1 MASFLR
7 FDSASTPVRV
17 VAAALAKQRDVGLC
31 LSPAFQVAVHVT
43 AFIPKAVGTPLY
55 SWGAARQA
63 MRPDELTGNLDAD
76 AAKGMVEPY
85 KATRRFPALFIGSPV
100 GSIADLAV
108 AAGAAFLPQT
118 FLVLVRTAKRDP
130 DDIQS
135 LIRASAPLATSLSH
149 CFPKTIIHQ
158 MHDPQ
163 NDRLTVGR
171 VAYFRMKWRRLPNL
185 YRRFITER
193 LEPGGTI
200 FIVDCRYK
208 WPVLRF
214 SEKHTFQIGGL
225 GGIEP
230 GEYLQRY
237 GYSASEW
244 KPEREAEWGYD
255 DALTADITEAAS
267 VRKQSVV
274 RIAFDHPQDF
284 SGPVAR
290 LFREN
295 ISRKNPSRLLVTN
308 FAMLAPV
315 HVLATGAVPYWSV
328 WNDITSLN
336 RLSQFLSSEEPFDMI
351 DSLLFQNGAHAQGQ
365 ATARQWLEILQKHAN
380 RSRLVGLKME
390 QHPFDFAAL
399 ERYRRVLRR
408 IETEP
413 RIPHFENHAVA
424 SWLRKEGVFV
434 ESVR

>member
-17 VAAALAKQRDVGLC
+17 VAAALAERRDVGLC
-31 LSPAFQVAVHVT
+31 LSPAFQIAVHAT
-43 AFIPKAVGTPLY
+43 AFIPKAVGIPLY

-63 MRPDELTGNLDAD
+63 MRPDELTGDLDAD
-76 AAKGMVEPY
+76 AAKGMIEPY
-85 KATRRFPALFIGSPV
+85 RRSRRFPALFIGSPV

-108 AAGAAFLPQT
+108 ATGAAFLPQT

-135 LIRASAPLATSLSH
+135 LIRASAPLGASLSH
-149 CFPKTIIHQ
+149 CFPKTVIHQ

-171 VAYFRMKWRRLPNL
+171 VAYFRLKWWRLPNL

-200 FIVDCRYK
+200 FIVDCRYM
-208 WPVLRF
+208 WPVFRF

-237 GYSASEW
+237 GYSLSEW
-244 KPEREAEWGYD
+244 RPEREAEWGYD
-255 DALTADITEAAS
+255 DALTADITEVAS
-267 VRKQSVV
+267 AGKQKVV

-284 SGPVAR
+284 SGAVAR
-290 LFREN
+290 LYRER
-295 ISRKNPSRLLVTN
+295 IRRHNPSRLLVTN

-315 HVLATGAVPYWSV
+315 HVLVTGAAPYWSV

-336 RLSQFLSSEEPFDMI
+336 RLAKFLSSEEPFDII
-351 DSLLFQNGAHAQGQ
+351 DSLLFQNGAQAQGQ
-365 ATARQWLEILQKHAN
+365 ATARQWLETLQKHAN
-380 RSRLVGLKME
+380 HSRLLGLKAE
-390 QHPFDFAAL
+390 QHPFDFGAL

-408 IETEP
+408 IEAEP
-413 RIPHFENHAVA
+413 RMPHFEHQAVA
-424 SWLRKEGVFV
+424 SWLRQVGILK
-434 ESVR
+434 STT

>member
-17 VAAALAKQRDVGLC
+17 VAAALAKRRDVGLC

-85 KATRRFPALFIGSPV
+85 KATRHFPALFIGSPV

-230 GEYLQRY
+230 
-237 GYSASEW
+237 SE
-244 KPEREAEWGYD
+244 
-255 DALTADITEAAS
+255 
-267 VRKQSVV
+267 
-274 RIAFDHPQDF
+274 
-284 SGPVAR
+284 
-290 LFREN
+290 
-295 ISRKNPSRLLVTN
+295 
-308 FAMLAPV
+308 
-315 HVLATGAVPYWSV
+315 
-328 WNDITSLN
+328 
-336 RLSQFLSSEEPFDMI
+336 
-351 DSLLFQNGAHAQGQ
+351 
-365 ATARQWLEILQKHAN
+365 
-380 RSRLVGLKME
+380 
-390 QHPFDFAAL
+390 
-399 ERYRRVLRR
+399 
-408 IETEP
+408 
-413 RIPHFENHAVA
+413 
-424 SWLRKEGVFV
+424 
-434 ESVR
+434 